1 MKGIF
6 SCVDCGSQS
15 PRWMGFCPSCGSK
28 EPLVSSPLYEPRR
41 GIWMAKRSEPLELS
55 EINLDDYP
63 RIVFPGNEFN
73 RVLGGGIVPGSVI
86 LLAGDPGV
94 GKSTLLLQSA
104 NSLVSVSKRRDGT
117 SPDGKVFYVSGEES
131 NSQLRMRADRLSLP
145 GRNLFLLDDTE
156 IESVFSQLSNES
168 VSALVIDSI
177 QTVYSDSH
185 PGTPGTVGQ
194 IRETTRLLI
203 NWAKSRMIP
212 VLIAGHVTK
221 DGEVAGPRILE
232 HMVDVVLY
240 LEGESFGPMRILRG
254 IKNRFGSTGEVAVF
268 QMEEDGLKEV
278 SDPSQALLSGRIG
291 GQIGSAVVSVLEGT
305 RPLLVE
311 VQALTVPSYSSIPRR
326 IATGI
331 DVNRLVMLAA
341 VLDRRAGVKLGN
353 QDIIVNV
360 VGGLKITEPAI
371 DLGVVLA
378 ITSSIKGIPLTD
390 ELIAMGEIGLAGE
403 IRGVSQLRRRL
414 EESSRLG
421 FKFAVG
427 GLSDVTL
434 QPSPIKLLKVD
445 NISEAIKICINRT
458 NGVADLESTQI

>member
-1 MKGIF
+1 MKDSSLF
-6 SCVDCGSQS
+6 ACVDCGSQS

-28 EPLVSSPLYEPRR
+28 EPLIEVYQQESRR
-41 GIWMAKRSEPLELS
+41 GSWVLKQSEPLELS
-55 EINLDDYP
+55 GIELDDYP
-63 RIVFPGNEFN
+63 RIVFPDNEFN

-104 NSLVSVSKRRDGT
+104 NSLVSATNSSG
-117 SPDGKVFYVSGEES
+117 GKVFYVSGEEA
-131 NSQLRMRADRLSLP
+131 NSQIRMRADRLGLS
-145 GRNLFLLDDTE
+145 GRNLFLLDETE
-156 IESVFSQLSNES
+156 IDSVFSQLADQI

-177 QTVYSDSH
+177 QTVYCNSP
-185 PGTPGTVGQ
+185 PGSPGTVGQ
-194 IRETTRLLI
+194 IRETTRRLI

-240 LEGESFGPMRILRG
+240 LEGESFGPLRILRG

-268 QMEEDGLKEV
+268 QMEEDGLKEIA
-278 SDPSQALLSGRIG
+278 DPSQALLSGRSN

-311 VQALTVPSYSSIPRR
+311 IQALTVPSYSSIPRR

-331 DVNRLVMLAA
+331 DVNRLVMLSA
-341 VLDRRAGVKLGN
+341 VLARRAGLQLGG

-360 VGGLKITEPAI
+360 VGVLKIRS
-371 DLGVVLA
+371 VL
-378 ITSSIKGIPLTD
+378 
-390 ELIAMGEIGLAGE
+390 
-403 IRGVSQLRRRL
+403 
-414 EESSRLG
+414 
-421 FKFAVG
+421 
-427 GLSDVTL
+427 
-434 QPSPIKLLKVD
+434 
-445 NISEAIKICINRT
+445 RT
-458 NGVADLESTQI
+458 KRI

>member
-1 MKGIF
+1 MKDSSLF
-6 SCVDCGSQS
+6 ACVDCGSQS

-28 EPLVSSPLYEPRR
+28 EPLIEVYQQESRR
-41 GIWMAKRSEPLELS
+41 GSWVLKQSEPLELS
-55 EINLDDYP
+55 GIELDDYP
-63 RIVFPGNEFN
+63 RIVFPDNEFN

-104 NSLVSVSKRRDGT
+104 NSLVSATNSSG
-117 SPDGKVFYVSGEES
+117 GKVFYVSGEEA
-131 NSQLRMRADRLSLP
+131 NSQIRMRADRLGLS
-145 GRNLFLLDDTE
+145 GRNLFLLDETE
-156 IESVFSQLSNES
+156 IDSVFSQLADQI

-177 QTVYSDSH
+177 QTVYCNSH
-185 PGTPGTVGQ
+185 PGSPGTVGQ
-194 IRETTRLLI
+194 IRETTRRLI

-240 LEGESFGPMRILRG
+240 LEGESFGPLRILRG

-268 QMEEDGLKEV
+268 QMEEDGLKEIA
-278 SDPSQALLSGRIG
+278 DPSQALLSGRSN

-311 VQALTVPSYSSIPRR
+311 IQALTVPSYSSIPRR

-331 DVNRLVMLAA
+331 DVNRLVMLSA
-341 VLDRRAGVKLGN
+341 VLDRRAGIQLGG

-378 ITSSIKGIPLTD
+378 ISSSVKGVPLID
-390 ELIAMGEIGLAGE
+390 EMVVMGEIGLAGE
-403 IRGVSQLRRRL
+403 VRGVSQLGRRL

-421 FKFAVG
+421 FKSAIAG
-427 GLSDVTL
+427 IADLSFQFSQINL
-434 QPSPIKLLKVD
+434 SKVD
-445 NISEAIKICINRT
+445 NISEAIKIGMPRGNLL
-458 NGVADLESTQI
+458 ADLENS